1 MEPGPNSGSF
11 EASLNETQSRLRR
24 LERSEWWRWIA
35 VLVISIALT
44 IGMITMAYPHVR
56 PVLVSETQLETI
68 LQGLLGLVLLFDVF
82 AFYQQFRISRMR
94 RELAAQIGM
103 LSTLEVLRPPSPTE
117 EIQRQNRRKSP
128 RFLLDARLK
137 ITLRSN
143 PKIQV
148 FGRTRDISET
158 GMGAVIADPLEA
170 GERVILESPLDFA
183 DKPLMLHAV
192 VCYRRGFH
200 HGFELLA
207 PEEDQSAKIRQ
218 ICRISKPA

>member
-11 EASLNETQSRLRR
+11 EASLNETQLRLRR

-148 FGRTRDISET
+148 FGRTRDIS
-158 GMGAVIADPLEA
+158 
-170 GERVILESPLDFA
+170 
-183 DKPLMLHAV
+183 
-192 VCYRRGFH
+192 
-200 HGFELLA
+200 
-207 PEEDQSAKIRQ
+207 
-218 ICRISKPA
+218 